1 MSEKKQRTSEEK
13 QNKES
18 KKAVERVVAVGRPRG
33 IVFKN
38 EVLADNIRK
47 ETNLHEKISQRL
59 WPRKYEH
66 LTGQFFNE
74 VLMEECRK
82 AGLPL
87 GTFKRD
93 PPEDAVE
100 RSPIP
105 LKASPAV
112 PSTSSAAI
120 GHRSSRV
127 EHNLEFMGRLYVSP
141 RHTIEPPMDDP
152 ELQCA
157 MQQQKYIFLG

>member
-1 MSEKKQRTSEEK
+1 MSEEK

-18 KKAVERVVAVGRPRG
+18 KKVTERVVTMGKSRG
-33 IVFKN
+33 IAFKN
-38 EVLADNIRK
+38 EVVADNIRK
-47 ETNLHEKISQRL
+47 ETNLREKTSQRS
-59 WPRKYEH
+59 WSRKYGH
-66 LTGQFFNE
+66 LTGKFSNE

-82 AGLPL
+82 AALPL

-112 PSTSSAAI
+112 PKTSSAAI
-120 GHRSSRV
+120 GHRSSRA
-127 EHNLEFMGRLYVSP
+127 EHSLEFTGRLYVSP
-141 RHTIEPPMDDP
+141 RWTIEPSTDNP
-152 ELQCA
+152 ELQGA
-157 MQQQKYIFLG
+157 MQQQKFIFLG